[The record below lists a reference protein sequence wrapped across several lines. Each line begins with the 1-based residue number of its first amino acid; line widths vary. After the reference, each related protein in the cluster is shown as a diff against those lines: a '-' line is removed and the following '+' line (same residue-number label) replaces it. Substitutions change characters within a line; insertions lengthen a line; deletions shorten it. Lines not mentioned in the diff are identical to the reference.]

1 VAREEEVSLPPVAKF
16 PQPNQSNRR
25 EGSNIGSP
33 PICSP
38 RHGHLRTKR
47 KTRTSTLHAPKSLV
61 PHLRQTHQNQSHPFR
76 TVTKKNK

>member
-1 VAREEEVSLPPVAKF
+1 MVREEEASLPPVAKF

-25 EGSNIGSP
+25 EGSNSGYP

-38 RHGHLRTKR
+38 RHGHLRKEG
-47 KTRTSTLHAPKSLV
+47 KTRTSTLHVPKSLV
-61 PHLRQTHQNQSHPFR
+61 PPLRQTHQNQSHPSR